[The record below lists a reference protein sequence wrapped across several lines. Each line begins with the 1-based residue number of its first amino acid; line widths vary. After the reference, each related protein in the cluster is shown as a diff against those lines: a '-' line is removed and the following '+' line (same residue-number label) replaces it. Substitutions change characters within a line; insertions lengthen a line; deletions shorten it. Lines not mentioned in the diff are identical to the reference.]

1 MTSVKQH
8 FTGIIILKLVIDFA
22 HDISA
27 GCVAETVQR
36 KSGAG

>member
-1 MTSVKQH
+1 
-8 FTGIIILKLVIDFA
+8 LVIDFA

-36 KSGAG
+36 KSGAGWLEVPS